1 MPSGDYLTAAAC
13 CLKRNWHLR
22 PLSRYPPGI
31 VPYCYW
37 LLLMAG
43 DVEPNPGPAKH
54 PLWCLLY
61 TARSSPTN
69 SVSIVTAV
77 ISGNIVSI
85 EYLSLVQS
93 DEPWCC
99 PTCLKEAFPFHNCSD
114 ISFDLPHPNPLSPP
128 DPQSP
133 PAPPPAPPATP
144 HPNQLC
150 SIFYLN
156 CRSLLPKLDAL
167 RVQAM
172 SSNPSIIALVET
184 WLDTS
189 ISSQEFSIPGYSC
202 IRRDR
207 HRHGGGILL

>member
-1 MPSGDYLTAAAC
+1 MTSSQTLV
-13 CLKRNWHLR
+13 
-22 PLSRYPPGI
+22 PLSILVVFAIYRPVKSNQQRI
-31 VPYCYW
+31 HCDCCYFW
-37 LLLMAG
+37 QHSKYLKMS
-43 DVEPNPGPAKH
+43 D
-54 PLWCLLY
+54 
-61 TARSSPTN
+61 
-69 SVSIVTAV
+69 
-77 ISGNIVSI
+77 I

-202 IRRDR
+202 ILRDR